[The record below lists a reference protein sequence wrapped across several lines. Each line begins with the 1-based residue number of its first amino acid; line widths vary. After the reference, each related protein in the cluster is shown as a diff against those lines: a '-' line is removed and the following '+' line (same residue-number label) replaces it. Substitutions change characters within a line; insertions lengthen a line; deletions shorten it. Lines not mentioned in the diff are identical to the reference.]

1 MASLLRRIVAG
12 PRSRHA
18 DTDLDLCYVTQEI
31 IATSGPSAT
40 YPQLAYRNP
49 LQSLVRYL
57 DERHPGKWAIWE
69 FRAEGTGYPDSAV
82 HHRIWHYPF
91 PDHHPPP
98 FALVPLAM
106 ASMRDWL
113 LESKTR
119 VGADKNKGNVGVEG
133 RVVVVHCKAGKG
145 RSGTMACAYLISQ
158 CGWTPTEALNRF
170 TQQRMRSGF
179 GEGVSIPSQLR
190 YVQYVDQWTK
200 QNKVYIERDI
210 EILELRI
217 WGLREGVKI
226 AVNSYICEG
235 KVIKTFHVFS
245 KEERTSLD
253 TGTSEAAATTGKPGA
268 TAASAERIASSP
280 TTRPSYSSCPGV
292 KMPQTTSDQT
302 TNALL
307 RPATALIVPTSDIN
321 IDFER
326 RTFPSKYTSISMVT
340 SVAHVWFNA
349 FFEAYPGAL
358 EGSFEID
365 WDEMDIIK
373 GSLRKRSRIL
383 DKLSVKWRARPSSQ
397 AVEMTA
403 DEGDS
408 GRGGIIRERTFGE
421 EIKLVEAAD

>member
-1 MASLLRRIVAG
+1 MTV
-12 PRSRHA
+12 
-18 DTDLDLCYVTQEI
+18 

-57 DERHPGKWAIWE
+57 DDRHPERWAIWE

-113 LESKTR
+113 LESKPQ
-119 VGADKNKGNVGVEG
+119 VGADNTEGDVGHGG

-145 RSGTMACAYLISQ
+145 RSGTMACAYLISH
-158 CGWTPTEALNRF
+158 CGWAPTEALKRF

-190 YVQYVDQWTK
+190 YVHYVDQWTK
-200 QNKVYIERDI
+200 QNKIYIEREI

-235 KVIKTFHVFS
+235 KIIKTFHVFS
-245 KEERTSLD
+245 EQERTSLD
-253 TGTSEAAATTGKPGA
+253 AGTSEAAATTGKPGA
-268 TAASAERIASSP
+268 TAASTEEFASSP
-280 TTRPSYSSCPGV
+280 TTAPSYSSCPGG
-292 KMPQTTSDQT
+292 KMAQTTSDHM

-307 RPATALIVPTSDIN
+307 RPATPLIIPTSDIN

-326 RTFPSKYTSISMVT
+326 RTFPSKYSSISMVT

-358 EGSFEID
+358 DGSFEID
-365 WDEMDIIK
+365 WDQMDGIK
-373 GSLRKRSRIL
+373 GSLRKGSRIL
-383 DKLSVKWRARPSSQ
+383 DKLSVKWRVQPSSQ
-397 AVEMTA
+397 AGDMTA
-403 DEGDS
+403 DEGSS
-408 GRGGIIRERTFGE
+408 GGDGIIPERTSGE
-421 EIKLVEAAD
+421 EVKLVAAD